1 MNKTITFLL
10 IFFFSTNCSLNNTTG
25 FWSKSEK
32 LKTENTLIEKEIF
45 QESKI
50 YEKEFNTNLK
60 IKLKNNFK
68 NKSFINNLSNNNGV
82 VNFKGSLKKVSKYKF
97 SKITQFDYFQPE
109 LLLTNRNSLIFFE
122 NKGSIFNFN
131 ENSKLIWKKNIYSKS
146 EKKLKPILYFTSNEK
161 YLIVADNIAKYYAI
175 NINNGELIWYKNNTS
190 PFNSQ
195 VKIFKDKFFVIDF
208 DNILRCYSI
217 KNGEEIWNIK
227 TEKSF
232 IKSQQKLSLIIN
244 DNRIIFINTLGDVSA
259 IDISSGNLL
268 WQTPT
273 QSSAIYENSFSLKNS
288 DLIYANNSIYF
299 SNNKNE
305 FFALDERTGVIKWKQ
320 TINSNLRPTFVDG
333 LLFTVT
339 IEGYLVLID
348 ARNGN
353 IVRMTN
359 IFDVIKNY
367 KKKNVKPVGFIV
379 TKDNIYLSLNNGK
392 LIIVN
397 ITTGKSTDVIK
408 IDSEKISRPYVLNNS
423 MYIVRNNAVLK
434 LN

>member
-109 LLLTNRNSLIFFE
+109 LLLTNRNSVIFFE

-195 VKIFKDKFFVIDF
+195 VKIFKDKFNIDVESFSYPYGKYNKNIIQFVKKYYRYAVTTKRSRFRFNKF
-208 DNILRCYSI
+208 DLLEIPRIPVNSDTSI
-217 KNGEEIWNIK
+217 FKFYLKIK
-227 TEKSF
+227 TFYED
-232 IKSQQKLSLIIN
+232 IKYIN
-244 DNRIIFINTLGDVSA
+244 
-259 IDISSGNLL
+259 
-268 WQTPT
+268 
-273 QSSAIYENSFSLKNS
+273 
-288 DLIYANNSIYF
+288 
-299 SNNKNE
+299 
-305 FFALDERTGVIKWKQ
+305 
-320 TINSNLRPTFVDG
+320 
-333 LLFTVT
+333 
-339 IEGYLVLID
+339 
-348 ARNGN
+348 
-353 IVRMTN
+353 
-359 IFDVIKNY
+359 
-367 KKKNVKPVGFIV
+367 
-379 TKDNIYLSLNNGK
+379 
-392 LIIVN
+392 
-397 ITTGKSTDVIK
+397 
-408 IDSEKISRPYVLNNS
+408 
-423 MYIVRNNAVLK
+423 
-434 LN
+434 

>member
-10 IFFFSTNCSLNNTTG
+10 IFFFSTNCSLDNATG
-25 FWSKSEK
+25 FWSKNEK
-32 LKTENTLIEKEIF
+32 LKKENTLIEKEIF

-50 YEKEFNTNLK
+50 YEKEFNPNLK

-109 LLLTNRNSLIFFE
+109 LLLTNRNSVIFFE

-146 EKKLKPILYFTSNEK
+146 EKKLKPILYFASNEK

-232 IKSQQKLSLIIN
+232 IKS
-244 DNRIIFINTLGDVSA
+244 
-259 IDISSGNLL
+259 
-268 WQTPT
+268 
-273 QSSAIYENSFSLKNS
+273 
-288 DLIYANNSIYF
+288 
-299 SNNKNE
+299 
-305 FFALDERTGVIKWKQ
+305 
-320 TINSNLRPTFVDG
+320 
-333 LLFTVT
+333 
-339 IEGYLVLID
+339 
-348 ARNGN
+348 
-353 IVRMTN
+353 
-359 IFDVIKNY
+359 
-367 KKKNVKPVGFIV
+367 
-379 TKDNIYLSLNNGK
+379 
-392 LIIVN
+392 
-397 ITTGKSTDVIK
+397 
-408 IDSEKISRPYVLNNS
+408 
-423 MYIVRNNAVLK
+423 
-434 LN
+434 